1 MRSATRSTFSILF
14 SGESGSL
21 APFGMFRDVGCW
33 PPSRADRPGAGAR
46 KQTFMWPVAG
56 RDEAEELDAEIAL
69 DRELALDCKALL
81 LDIGRSTHAVEHDV
95 GTGACKST
103 RAR

>member
-1 MRSATRSTFSILF
+1 
-14 SGESGSL
+14 
-21 APFGMFRDVGCW
+21 
-33 PPSRADRPGAGAR
+33 
-46 KQTFMWPVAG
+46 MWPVAG